1 MAEEAEAPATEEP
14 PAPTPT
20 WRPFVAS
27 IVAPEEY
34 GLDPLLASAAEV
46 ERFSVVDVAEVAKA
60 AAGDLATEIKAW
72 EAEHPGEELD
82 GSLMAKALLA
92 KVDEDRAAGILKK
105 QEPPP
110 EAAEEPPAPAEPEEG
125 APPPLPAPPDPET
138 SADVYY
144 VLKGF
149 PRTAAD
155 VAAMAAAGLPLDAML
170 TLAMDRAA
178 LASSQS
184 AAPAEAAPTKGGK
197 GAPPPPAEAE
207 EAEPEAPDDTPLPTP
222 ALTLELGASAA
233 AAGDTVMTT
242 CDGIEAAAWAQP
254 QAVMGRVASVA
265 FAAARKKVMW
275 DEFNVPLKVVS
286 VGVAAE
292 PADDTHYRKLMAGA
306 PPGVG
311 VAYVLHAVVEQVA
324 RSCADGSDA
333 AAAAAE
339 AALDDMGALLAADGA
354 ALGRPPKSLA
364 QQAAEAAAVAS
375 GASAV
380 VPARDGVPARAL
392 IPAAYGTGGAS
403 AQARAAQAAAEAALY
418 AGLPLPGKARREMP
432 AAPSLTTEERGVE
445 RTELHHYSKFSPPLI
460 DASMQLRT
468 AAAAVNAADAHRGTA
483 DGTGWL
489 LSDRLWS
496 EELTPEVLAQV
507 LTAARASSLRPLEL
521 AAYHARDE
529 LLLLALHK
537 PVPESRESVDTWRCA
552 VHDRVSRR
560 FGEWAAWLG
569 GGGGGGGGGGS
580 DAAAVPR
587 PPLPPSGGA
596 LYALSDPG
604 CASLLTTQT
613 TLYPVDHMIVGVT
626 NAAAGASCTIGS
638 LAGFYARLWRASGAP
653 VPAGLDA
660 APAELA
666 LTFGGGEVGTR
677 ALAGYDAAFADMGG
691 GWRLAVGGDDGQEA
705 ALTTA
710 GVASLAPAPPPFAG
724 PSEPPRSPAAT
735 LTLTAVKAS
744 GVPEA
749 DGAGAP
755 LPELYVR
762 VTVAEASDDTA
773 AATAAAPA
781 AAAMEWEGEVLRL
794 ALEEG
799 GARPPTLLV
808 SLWDKD
814 FMTGEPPLASLELQ
828 LPADAAAAGSGE
840 VASLALTARAD
851 LTLPDGTAI
860 SLSFAWALATLASAD
875 PGESNAPPPREKS
888 RLVLP
893 SGSVVRSLDDGS
905 LTLYTRNGNAATR
918 AASGPHAGCW
928 VSTNSAGLRMGER
941 GDGSTYY
948 VPPVAVAS
956 STDPETH
963 VVVTT
968 RADGTLVLVRDDG
981 SRLVQFADGTTIE
994 SSADAE
1000 KYGNRGEVVVACDGV
1015 ATVTSNL
1022 KSAEVSVA
1030 MLDGTRLMRNHLSV
1044 MLGHVD
1050 GTALAL
1056 SDGGK
1061 AELRP
1066 PALAAVERLPEDVSG
1081 VYALQLA
1088 TGEVGTTDGEGNRFE
1103 VVLGGKHTV
1112 ELVLKDDLA
1121 GDTGADGVAGGSS
1134 SAADA
1139 PDDPSWCHPPRLF
1152 VCRPD
1157 GSGAE
1162 LLRHADVRPFL
1173 KARAEGVEAG
1183 VGQVEE
1189 SRLPADAEAL
1199 AATHVWRDAQTV
1211 RNGAAA
1217 AAAAASEART
1227 LLAMLP
1233 KVDVPAPTA
1242 TLLHHRRLVKREP
1255 LNPSERAVLEKE
1267 LASMDAWRAGE
1278 EEKATE
1284 LHVEDTRTPEEKA
1297 AEAKVQAMLAASGA

>member
-1 MAEEAEAPATEEP
+1 MAEEAEAPAVEEP

-92 KVDEDRAAGILKK
+92 KVDEERAAGILKK

-110 EAAEEPPAPAEPEEG
+110 EAAPEAAEPPAEPEEG
-125 APPPLPAPPDPET
+125 APPPLPSPPDPET

-155 VAAMAAAGLPLDAML
+155 VAAMAAAGVPLDAMV

-178 LASSQS
+178 LASSQGG
-184 AAPAEAAPTKGGK
+184 AAAEAVATKGK
-197 GAPPPPAEAE
+197 GAPAEAE
-207 EAEPEAPDDTPLPTP
+207 EAEEAPPDDEPLPTP
-222 ALTLELGASAA
+222 ALTLELGASAS
-233 AAGDTVMTT
+233 AAGDTVMAT

-254 QAVMGRVASVA
+254 QAVMGRVASIA

-275 DEFNVPLKVVS
+275 DEFNVPLKVIS
-286 VGVAAE
+286 VGAAAE
-292 PADDTHYRKLMAGA
+292 PADDTHYRKLMSGA

-324 RSCADGSDA
+324 RSCADESDA

-339 AALDDMGALLAADGA
+339 TALEEMGALLEADGA
-354 ALGRPPKSLA
+354 TIGKPPKSLA
-364 QQAAEAAAVAS
+364 QQAAEAAAIAS
-375 GASAV
+375 GASSV

-392 IPAAYGTGGAS
+392 IPAAYGTAGAS
-403 AQARAAQAAAEAALY
+403 TGARSSQAVAEAALY

-432 AAPSLTTEERGVE
+432 AVPSLTTEERGVE

-468 AAAAVNAADAHRGTA
+468 AAAAINAADAHRGTN

-507 LTAARASSLRPLEL
+507 LTTARASSLRPLEL
-521 AAYHARDE
+521 PAYHGRDD
-529 LLLLALHK
+529 LLMLALHK
-537 PVPESRESVDTWRCA
+537 PVPEARESVDTWRCG
-552 VHDRVSRR
+552 VNDLVSRR
-560 FGEWAAWLG
+560 FGEWSNWLG
-569 GGGGGGGGGGS
+569 GGS
-580 DAAAVPR
+580 DPAAVPR
-587 PPLPPSGGA
+587 PPLPPAGGA
-596 LYALSDPG
+596 LYQLSDPS

-613 TLYPVDHMIVGVT
+613 TLYPADHMVIGCS
-626 NAAAGASCTIGS
+626 NSAAGALCTIGS
-638 LAGFYARLWRASGAP
+638 LGGFYARLWRAAGAP
-653 VPAGLDA
+653 VPAGLEA
-660 APAELA
+660 APTELA

-677 ALAGYDAAFADMGG
+677 ALAGYDASFADMGG
-691 GWRLAVGGDDGQEA
+691 GWRLAVGAEDGQQA
-705 ALTTA
+705 VLTTA
-710 GVASLAPAPPPFAG
+710 GVATLAPPPPPFAG
-724 PSEPPRSPAAT
+724 PPEPPRAPAAT

-762 VTVAEASDDTA
+762 VTVSDASDDTA
-773 AATAAAPA
+773 AAATAAVA
-781 AAAMEWEGEVLRL
+781 AAAEMEWEGDVVRL

-808 SLWDKD
+808 AVWDKD
-814 FMTGEPPLASLELQ
+814 WQTGEPPLASLELA
-828 LPADAAAAGSGE
+828 LPADATSGE
-840 VASLALTARAD
+840 VAPTPLTGRAD
-851 LTLPDGTAI
+851 LPEGTAV
-860 SLSFAWALATLASAD
+860 SLAFTWELATLASAD
-875 PGESNAPPPREKS
+875 PGKTSAPPPLETS

-905 LTLYTRNGNAATR
+905 LTLYTRGGNVSTR
-918 AASGPHAGCW
+918 ASSGPHAGCW

-941 GDGSTYY
+941 DDGSTYY

-968 RADGTLVLVRDDG
+968 RADGTLVLVRADG
-981 SRLVQFADGTTIE
+981 SKLCQFADGTTIE
-994 SSADAE
+994 SSAEAE
-1000 KYGNRGEVVVACDGV
+1000 KYGTRGEVVCMCDGV
-1015 ATVTSNL
+1015 ATVRSNL
-1022 KSAEVSVA
+1022 KTAEVSVE
-1030 MLDGTRLMRNHLSV
+1030 MLDGTRLVRNHLSV
-1044 MLGHVD
+1044 VLGHAD
-1050 GTALAL
+1050 GTAVAL

-1088 TGEVGTTDGEGNRFE
+1088 SGELSTTDGEGNRFE
-1103 VVLGGKHTV
+1103 VVLGGKHHV

-1121 GDTGADGVAGGSS
+1121 GDVGDEADKGAE
-1134 SAADA
+1134 AAD
-1139 PDDPSWCHPPRLF
+1139 DPAWSHPPRLF

-1162 LLRHADVRPFL
+1162 LLRHADVRSFL
-1173 KARAEGVEAG
+1173 KARAEAVEAG
-1183 VGQVEE
+1183 VGQLQE
-1189 SRLPADAEAL
+1189 SGVPADADAV
-1199 AATHVWRDAQTV
+1199 AMTHVWRDPQTV

-1217 AAAAASEART
+1217 AAARASDART

-1233 KVDVPAPTA
+1233 KVDVPTPTS
-1242 TLLHHRRLVKREP
+1242 TLLHYRRLVKREP
-1255 LNPSERAVLEKE
+1255 LSPAERAVLEKE
-1267 LASMDAWRAGE
+1267 LEAMDAWRTGE
-1278 EEKATE
+1278 EEKASE
-1284 LHVEDTRTPEEKA
+1284 LHVEDTRSPEEKA